1 MVFLA
6 RDNPVSCPSV
16 FHLHRLLLHQDTRRI
31 SINLHHQIAGEY
43 IAFHLEY
50 NLNLQKDYPFPPLVV
65 NDKFY
70 LNRFTEQAFL
80 NNKKQV
86 FKSSAF
92 DENLEDINLNEVSCK
107 KEIQEYIDQMRQKYK
122 YLNKFNQALIL
133 FGQRVKNVSD
143 CSFLIKSMYS
153 FAENEIYF
161 KDNTFS

>member
-1 MVFLA
+1 MVFLV
-6 RDNPVSCPSV
+6 RNNPMPCTSI
-16 FHLHRLLLHQDTRRI
+16 FYLHRLLLYQNTRCI
-31 SINLHHQIAGEY
+31 SINLYHQITVEY
-43 IAFHLEY
+43 VIFDLEY
-50 NLNLQKDYPFPPLVV
+50 NLNPEKDYPFPPLVV

-86 FKSSAF
+86 FKSPSF

-133 FGQRVKNVSD
+133 FGQRIKNVSD
-143 CSFLIKSMYS
+143 CSFLIKSNYS
-153 FAENEIYF
+153 FAQNETYF